1 MISTKPSCGT
11 STGSAGSRGILP
23 IPPRSMPAPSVGP
36 SANRESTSFRL
47 LRYLRPYRGR
57 LIVTA
62 LLMVGFALSSG
73 ITIGMISPF
82 VKVLF
87 TPRPAQLVAA
97 PDASDAGPSAAS
109 APVARESGNG
119 IASRFTAWKQSL
131 RTWFEHFFL
140 TGNPLRSL
148 TRICLALLVVF
159 LLKNIF
165 DYLQNVLTVWVEQA
179 VVRDLRSQLYAHLHD
194 LSLSFFHS
202 RRTGALLS
210 RLTNDI
216 SLVRGAL
223 AAGFSN
229 VVKSVLLLAVCLFW
243 IFWTSWRLALL
254 SLIVI
259 PPSLFLIVWLG
270 KKLRRRSTITQERM
284 ADLNAILSET
294 LGGIRVVK
302 AFSME
307 EFEKRRFGGAAHDYF
322 RAFVKQQRIG
332 AIAGPVSEYL
342 GVVAATTV
350 LWYGGHEILLQRA
363 LEPQQFFIFLFAMLQ
378 LMSPLK
384 SLSNVNATLQ
394 EGLAA
399 AVRIFRILD
408 TQPAIVSRPGA
419 RSIDAIRSGTEFDRV
434 SFHYGTGPD
443 VLCDV
448 SFSVRAG
455 EVVAL
460 VGPSGAGK
468 STLVDLVA
476 RFYDPT
482 DGVILLDG
490 TDLRDYDVGSLRR
503 MMGIVTQDP
512 LLFNDTVARNIA
524 YGVTDAD
531 PEAVRRAAL
540 AADADP
546 FIREMPSGYETKV
559 GDRGMRLSGGER
571 QRVAIARAIFKDPAL
586 LLLDEATSNLDSESE
601 LLVQEALEVL
611 FRGRTVF
618 VIAHRLSTI
627 QRADRILVLDQGRIV
642 ETGTHAELVRR
653 PGLYQKLHRLQFR
666 LAEGGAGESLHGLP
680 GAFAA
685 DQAG

>member
-1 MISTKPSCGT
+1 M
-11 STGSAGSRGILP
+11 
-23 IPPRSMPAPSVGP
+23 
-36 SANRESTSFRL
+36 ESTSLRL

-87 TPRPAQLVAA
+87 TPRPAGVASPASGATDAMIQAVSGGSTAPATTPGNGVAA
-97 PDASDAGPSAAS
+97 
-109 APVARESGNG
+109 
-119 IASRFTAWKQSL
+119 RFSAWKNSL

-140 TGNPLRSL
+140 TGDPLRSL

-159 LLKNIF
+159 LVKNVF
-165 DYLQNVLTVWVEQA
+165 DYLTNVLTVWVEQA
-179 VVRDLRSQLYAHLHD
+179 VVRDLRNELYAHLHD

-216 SLVRGAL
+216 ALVRGAL

-229 VVKSVLLLAVCLFW
+229 LIKSALLLAVCLFW

-254 SLIVI
+254 SFLVI
-259 PPSLFLIVWLG
+259 PPSLLLIVWLG

-307 EFEKRRFGGAAHDYF
+307 EFEKRRFAAAAQDYF
-322 RAFVKQQRIG
+322 RAFVKQRRLG
-332 AIAGPVSEYL
+332 AMAGPVSEYL
-342 GVVAATTV
+342 GVVAATAV

-399 AVRIFRILD
+399 AVRIFRVLD
-408 TQPAIVSRPGA
+408 TQPAIVTRPGS
-419 RSIDAIRSGTEFDRV
+419 RVVSGIRSGIEFDRV
-434 SFHYGTGPD
+434 TFRYGDGPE
-443 VLCDV
+443 VLRDV

-482 DGVILLDG
+482 EGTIHLDG
-490 TDLRDYDVGSLRR
+490 TDLRDLDVNSLRR

-512 LLFNDTVARNIA
+512 LLFNDTLTRNIA
-524 YGVTDAD
+524 YGVLDAN
-531 PEAVRRAAL
+531 PESVRRAAQ
-540 AADADP
+540 AANADP
-546 FIREMPSGYETKV
+546 FIRDWPQAYETKV
-559 GDRGMRLSGGER
+559 GERGMRLSGGER
-571 QRVAIARAIFKDPAL
+571 QRIAIARAIFKDPAL

-611 FRGRTVF
+611 FQGRTVF

-642 ETGTHAELVRR
+642 ETGTHAELVKR

-666 LAEGGAGESLHGLP
+666 LAENDGRDALHGV
-680 GAFAA
+680 AA

>member
-1 MISTKPSCGT
+1 M
-11 STGSAGSRGILP
+11 R
-23 IPPRSMPAPSVGP
+23 
-36 SANRESTSFRL
+36 RESTSLRL

-57 LIVTA
+57 LILTA
-62 LLMVGFALSSG
+62 FLMFGFALSSG

-87 TPRPAQLVAA
+87 TPRPATTVSDSTQAPGAAGDRALIQTVTGGAPGGAA
-97 PDASDAGPSAAS
+97 PAA
-109 APVARESGNG
+109 AKG
-119 IASRFTAWKQSL
+119 IPARFTAWKQSL

-159 LLKNIF
+159 LLKNVF
-165 DYLQNVLTVWVEQA
+165 DYLQSVLTVWVEQA
-179 VVRDLRSQLYAHLHD
+179 VVRDIRNELYAHLHD
-194 LSLSFFHS
+194 LSLSFFHT

-229 VVKSVLLLAVCLFW
+229 LIKSALLLVVCLFW
-243 IFWTSWRLALL
+243 VFFTSWRLALL
-254 SLIVI
+254 SLLVI
-259 PPSLFLIVWLG
+259 PPSLSLIVWLG
-270 KKLRRRSTITQERM
+270 RKLRRRSTITQERM

-294 LGGIRVVK
+294 LGGMRVVK

-307 EFEKRRFGGAAHDYF
+307 EFEKRRFAASAEDYF
-322 RAFVKQQRIG
+322 HAFVKQRRVG
-332 AIAGPVSEYL
+332 AMASPVSEYL
-342 GVVAATTV
+342 GVVAATAV

-408 TQPAIVSRPGA
+408 TEPAIVSRPG
-419 RSIDAIRSGTEFDRV
+419 SHTVSGIRNGIEFAGV
-434 SFHYGTGPD
+434 SFRYGTGTE
-443 VLCDV
+443 VLRDV
-448 SFSVRAG
+448 SFSVGAG

-468 STLVDLVA
+468 STLVDMVA

-482 DGVILLDG
+482 EGRILLDG
-490 TDLRDYDVGSLRR
+490 VDLRDYDVGSLRR

-524 YGVTDAD
+524 YGILDAD
-531 PEAVRRAAL
+531 PESIRRAAV
-540 AADADP
+540 AANADH

-559 GDRGMRLSGGER
+559 GERGMRLSGGER
-571 QRVAIARAIFKDPAL
+571 QRVAIARAIFKNPAL

-601 LLVQEALEVL
+601 RLVQEALEVL
-611 FRGRTVF
+611 FLGRTVF

-642 ETGTHAELVRR
+642 ETGTHAELVNRG
-653 PGLYQKLHRLQFR
+653 GLYQKLHRLQFR
-666 LAEGGAGESLHGLP
+666 LAESSPETLSRLP
-680 GAFAA
+680 DALAA

>member
-1 MISTKPSCGT
+1 M
-11 STGSAGSRGILP
+11 
-23 IPPRSMPAPSVGP
+23 
-36 SANRESTSFRL
+36 ESTSLRL

-87 TPRPAQLVAA
+87 TPRAAGVASPVSGATDAMIQAVSGGSAA
-97 PDASDAGPSAAS
+97 PGTTAGH
-109 APVARESGNG
+109 G
-119 IASRFTAWKQSL
+119 IAARFSAWKNSL

-140 TGNPLRSL
+140 TGDPLRSL

-159 LLKNIF
+159 LIKNVF
-165 DYLQNVLTVWVEQA
+165 DYLTNVLTVWVEQA
-179 VVRDLRSQLYAHLHD
+179 VVRDLRNDLYAHLHA

-216 SLVRGAL
+216 ALVRGAL

-229 VVKSVLLLAVCLFW
+229 LIKSALLLAVCLFW

-254 SLIVI
+254 SFLVI
-259 PPSLFLIVWLG
+259 PPSLLLIVWLG

-307 EFEKRRFGGAAHDYF
+307 EFEKRRFAAAAQDYF
-322 RAFVKQQRIG
+322 RAFVKQRRLG
-332 AIAGPVSEYL
+332 AMAGPVSEYL
-342 GVVAATTV
+342 GVVAATAV

-399 AVRIFRILD
+399 AVRIFRVLD
-408 TQPAIVSRPGA
+408 TQPAIVTRPGS
-419 RSIDAIRSGTEFDRV
+419 RVVSDIRSGIEFEGVTFR
-434 SFHYGTGPD
+434 YGDGPE
-443 VLCDV
+443 VLRDV

-482 DGVILLDG
+482 EGTIRLDG
-490 TDLRDYDVGSLRR
+490 TDLRDLDVNSLRR

-512 LLFNDTVARNIA
+512 LLFNDTLARNIA
-524 YGVTDAD
+524 YGVLDAD
-531 PEAVRRAAL
+531 PESVRRAAQ
-540 AADADP
+540 AANADP
-546 FIREMPSGYETKV
+546 FIRDWPQAYETKV
-559 GDRGMRLSGGER
+559 GERGMRLSGGER
-571 QRVAIARAIFKDPAL
+571 QRIAIARAIFKDPAL

-611 FRGRTVF
+611 FQGRTVF

-642 ETGTHAELVRR
+642 ETGTHAELVKR

-666 LAEGGAGESLHGLP
+666 LAENDARDALHGV
-680 GAFAA
+680 AA

>member
-1 MISTKPSCGT
+1 V
-11 STGSAGSRGILP
+11 R
-23 IPPRSMPAPSVGP
+23 RQ
-36 SANRESTSFRL
+36 STSFRL

-57 LIVTA
+57 LLLTA

-73 ITIGMISPF
+73 VTIGMISPF
-82 VKVLF
+82 MKVLF
-87 TPRPAQLVAA
+87 TPRPAVSGAEH
-97 PDASDAGPSAAS
+97 AGSVSLEGVLGS
-109 APVARESGNG
+109 APQASGN
-119 IASRFTAWKQSL
+119 ASGTYVPGSGLVGRVNAWKQDL

-140 TGNPLRSL
+140 TGDPLRSL
-148 TRICLALLVVF
+148 TRICLVILVVF
-159 LLKNIF
+159 MLKNMF

-179 VVRDLRSQLYAHLHD
+179 VVRDLRRELYGHLHD
-194 LSLSFFHS
+194 LSLSFFHT

-229 VVKSVLLLAVCLFW
+229 VLKSVLLLTVCLFW

-294 LGGIRVVK
+294 LGGMRVVK

-307 EFEKRRFGGAAHDYF
+307 EFEKRRFAASANDYF

-394 EGLAA
+394 EGLAG

-408 TQPAIVSRPGA
+408 TEPAIVSRPGA
-419 RSIDAIRSGTEFDRV
+419 RPVSAIRSGIEFDRAT
-434 SFHYGTGPD
+434 FHYGSGPD
-443 VLCDV
+443 VLRDV

-455 EVVAL
+455 EVIAL

-482 DGVILLDG
+482 EGRILLDG
-490 TDLRDYDVGSLRR
+490 TDLRDHEVGSLRR

-512 LLFNDTVARNIA
+512 LLFNDTITRNIA
-524 YGVTDAD
+524 YGVPDAD
-531 PEAVRRAAL
+531 PEGVHRAAQ
-540 AADADP
+540 AANADR
-546 FIREMPSGYETKV
+546 FIHEMPEGYETKV
-559 GDRGMRLSGGER
+559 GDRGTRLSGGER
-571 QRVAIARAIFKDPAL
+571 QRIAIARAIFKDPAL

-601 LLVQEALEVL
+601 LLVQQALEVL
-611 FRGRTVF
+611 FQGRTVF

-642 ETGTHAELVRR
+642 ETGTHADLVNR

-666 LAEGGAGESLHGLP
+666 LAENQSVGALSGFP
-680 GAFAA
+680 GAFAEG
-685 DQAG
+685 QAG

>member
-1 MISTKPSCGT
+1 M
-11 STGSAGSRGILP
+11 R
-23 IPPRSMPAPSVGP
+23 
-36 SANRESTSFRL
+36 RESTSLRL

-62 LLMVGFALSSG
+62 FLMVGFALSSG

-87 TPRPAQLVAA
+87 TPRPAAEISGPPA
-97 PDASDAGPSAAS
+97 PATADALIGAVTSGSSGPAPATSDHRLR
-109 APVARESGNG
+109 ARFN
-119 IASRFTAWKQSL
+119 AWKNSL

-148 TRICLALLVVF
+148 TRICLALLAVF
-159 LLKNIF
+159 LVKNVF
-165 DYLQNVLTVWVEQA
+165 DYLQSVLTVWVEQA
-179 VVRDLRSQLYAHLHD
+179 VVRDLRNELYAHLHD
-194 LSLSFFHS
+194 LSLSFFHT

-216 SLVRGAL
+216 ALVRGAL

-229 VVKSVLLLAVCLFW
+229 LIKSALLLAVCLFW

-254 SLIVI
+254 SLLVI
-259 PPSLFLIVWLG
+259 PPSLGLIVWLG
-270 KKLRRRSTITQERM
+270 RKLRRRSTITQERM

-307 EFEKRRFGGAAHDYF
+307 EFEKRRFAASAQDYF
-322 RAFVKQQRIG
+322 RAFVKQRRMG
-332 AIAGPVSEYL
+332 AMAGPVSEYL
-342 GVVAATTV
+342 GVVAATAV

-384 SLSNVNATLQ
+384 SLSNVNATVQ

-399 AVRIFRILD
+399 AVRIFRVLD
-408 TQPAIVSRPGA
+408 TEPAIVTRPGSRPVSG
-419 RSIDAIRSGTEFDRV
+419 IRSGIEFDRV
-434 SFHYGTGPD
+434 AFRYGDGPD
-443 VLCDV
+443 VLRDV
-448 SFSVRAG
+448 SLSVRAG

-482 DGVILLDG
+482 EGRILLDG

-524 YGVTDAD
+524 YGVLDAD
-531 PEAVRRAAL
+531 PESIRRAAT
-540 AADADP
+540 AANADR
-546 FIREMPSGYETKV
+546 FILDMPSGYETKV
-559 GDRGMRLSGGER
+559 GERGLRLSGGER

-611 FRGRTVF
+611 FQGRTVF

-642 ETGTHAELVRR
+642 ETGTHSELVTR

-666 LAEGGAGESLHGLP
+666 LADQGAL
-680 GAFAA
+680 AA

>member
-1 MISTKPSCGT
+1 M
-11 STGSAGSRGILP
+11 R
-23 IPPRSMPAPSVGP
+23 
-36 SANRESTSFRL
+36 RESTSFRL

-87 TPRPAQLVAA
+87 TPRPAVSGGEHPGSVIAAGPGAGPAEKVVPGVAA
-97 PDASDAGPSAAS
+97 LDAALGPAPRAAGGTYVPG
-109 APVARESGNG
+109 SGLAGRVN
-119 IASRFTAWKQSL
+119 AWKQDL

-159 LLKNIF
+159 LLKNLF
-165 DYLQNVLTVWVEQA
+165 DFLQNVLTVWVEQA
-179 VVRDLRSQLYAHLHD
+179 VVRDLRNELYAHLHD

-259 PPSLFLIVWLG
+259 PPSLMLIVWLG

-307 EFEKRRFGGAAHDYF
+307 EFEKRRFAASANDYF
-322 RAFVKQQRIG
+322 RAFVKQRRLG
-332 AIAGPVSEYL
+332 AMAGPVSEYL
-342 GVVAATTV
+342 GVVAATAV

-394 EGLAA
+394 EGLAG

-408 TQPAIVSRPGA
+408 TEPAIVSRPGSRPA
-419 RSIDAIRSGTEFDRV
+419 SGIRTGMEFDRV
-434 SFHYGTGPD
+434 SFHYGSGPD
-443 VLCDV
+443 VLRDV

-460 VGPSGAGK
+460 VGRAERESPRWWIWSPA
-468 STLVDLVA
+468 STIP
-476 RFYDPT
+476 R
-482 DGVILLDG
+482 
-490 TDLRDYDVGSLRR
+490 
-503 MMGIVTQDP
+503 
-512 LLFNDTVARNIA
+512 
-524 YGVTDAD
+524 
-531 PEAVRRAAL
+531 
-540 AADADP
+540 
-546 FIREMPSGYETKV
+546 
-559 GDRGMRLSGGER
+559 
-571 QRVAIARAIFKDPAL
+571 
-586 LLLDEATSNLDSESE
+586 
-601 LLVQEALEVL
+601 
-611 FRGRTVF
+611 RGRSS
-618 VIAHRLSTI
+618 STGPTSGTT
-627 QRADRILVLDQGRIV
+627 RWDRS
-642 ETGTHAELVRR
+642 
-653 PGLYQKLHRLQFR
+653 
-666 LAEGGAGESLHGLP
+666 AG
-680 GAFAA
+680 
-685 DQAG
+685 

>member
-1 MISTKPSCGT
+1 VS
-11 STGSAGSRGILP
+11 
-23 IPPRSMPAPSVGP
+23 
-36 SANRESTSFRL
+36 RESVSFRL

-57 LIVTA
+57 LILTA
-62 LLMVGFALSSG
+62 FLMVGFALSSG

-82 VKVLF
+82 VKILF
-87 TPRPAQLVAA
+87 TPRPAQVVAGSPTAVEAPSATSAMIDAMSQGGAPARPPDVHAGGKSVAA
-97 PDASDAGPSAAS
+97 
-109 APVARESGNG
+109 
-119 IASRFTAWKQSL
+119 RFTAWKQSL

-159 LLKNIF
+159 FIKNVF
-165 DYLQNVLTVWVEQA
+165 DYLQSVLTVWVEQA
-179 VVRDLRSQLYAHLHD
+179 VVRDLRNELYAHLHD
-194 LSLSFFHS
+194 LSLSFFHT

-216 SLVRGAL
+216 ALVRGAL

-229 VVKSVLLLAVCLFW
+229 LIKSALLLTVCLFW

-254 SLIVI
+254 SLLVI

-270 KKLRRRSTITQERM
+270 RKLRRRSTITQERM

-307 EFEKRRFGGAAHDYF
+307 EFEKRRFASAANDYF
-322 RAFVKQQRIG
+322 RAFVKQRRIG
-332 AIAGPVSEYL
+332 AMASPVSEYL
-342 GVVAATTV
+342 GVVAATAV

-378 LMSPLK
+378 LMNPLK

-399 AVRIFRILD
+399 AVRIFGILD
-408 TQPAIVSRPGA
+408 TKPAIVNRPDCRPVSGI
-419 RSIDAIRSGTEFDRV
+419 RKGIDFEKV
-434 SFHYGTGPD
+434 SFRYGNGSE
-443 VLCDV
+443 VLHEV

-482 DGVILLDG
+482 EGRILLDG
-490 TDLRDYDVGSLRR
+490 TDLRDCDVVSLRR

-524 YGVTDAD
+524 YGVTDPN
-531 PEAVRRAAL
+531 PESVRRAAV
-540 AADADP
+540 AANADP
-546 FIREMPSGYETKV
+546 FIREMSAGYETKV
-559 GDRGMRLSGGER
+559 GERGMRLSGGER

-642 ETGTHAELVRR
+642 ETGTHAELVKR

-666 LAEGGAGESLHGLP
+666 LAESAPAGLP
-680 GAFAA
+680 GALAA